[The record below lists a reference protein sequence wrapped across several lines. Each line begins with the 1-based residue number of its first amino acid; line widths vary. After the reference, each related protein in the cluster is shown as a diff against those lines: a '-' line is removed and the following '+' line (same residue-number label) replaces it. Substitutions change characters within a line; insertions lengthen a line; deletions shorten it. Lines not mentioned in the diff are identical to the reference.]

1 MIFPRQEESP
11 ILQWELVSFKNVVL
25 ATQIV
30 LESWIRAAVGSFCF
44 QDSRLPTGAD
54 VQTFASLNV
63 WVLLRRAFPE
73 SR

>member
-1 MIFPRQEESP
+1 MIFPRQEQSP
-11 ILQWELVSFKNVVL
+11 ILQWELVSFKNMVL

-30 LESWIRAAVGSFCF
+30 LESWIRSAVGSFCF

-54 VQTFASLNV
+54 VQTFALLNV
-63 WVLLRRAFPE
+63 WVLLGRAFPE